1 MKKMRWIKYAV
12 LAIVI
17 WGAFYWVAISLFV
30 SSLGQEKAPITIV
43 ENKPM
48 LQLIKDKT
56 GIAITNIKISESQQ
70 PFAFMVGIPTQPQL
84 MISRGI
90 YNSFSPSAMEYVL
103 IHEAGHYKF
112 WHGVT
117 EFGTMIIFL
126 IIGVILIKKLN
137 LGFIRIIIL
146 GLFFGILLIQL
157 GKFDEIKADEFTV
170 ETMTNSQGMIEATN
184 NFRNYHG
191 KRYTENNNKILQ
203 FLFYRSNPYENR
215 IKMAEEQ
222 I

>member
-1 MKKMRWIKYAV
+1 MIFG
-12 LAIVI
+12 LVI
-17 WGAFYWVAISLFV
+17 WITFYWVAISLFV
-30 SSLGQEKAPITIV
+30 SSLGQKKAPIMIV
-43 ENKPM
+43 ENIPL

-56 GIAITNIKISESQQ
+56 GIGITNVKISESQQ

-84 MISRGI
+84 IISRAV
-90 YNSFSPSAMEYVL
+90 YDNFNPSAMEYVL

-117 EFGTMIIFL
+117 EFGAMLILL
-126 IIGVILIKKLN
+126 IIGVVLIKKLN
-137 LGFIRIIIL
+137 LGFVKIIIL

-157 GKFDEIKADEFTV
+157 GKFDEIQADKFTAK
-170 ETMTNSQGMIEATN
+170 TMTDPQGMIEATN

-191 KRYTENNNKILQ
+191 KRYTENENKLLE
-203 FLFYRSNPYENR
+203 FLFYRSNPYDNR